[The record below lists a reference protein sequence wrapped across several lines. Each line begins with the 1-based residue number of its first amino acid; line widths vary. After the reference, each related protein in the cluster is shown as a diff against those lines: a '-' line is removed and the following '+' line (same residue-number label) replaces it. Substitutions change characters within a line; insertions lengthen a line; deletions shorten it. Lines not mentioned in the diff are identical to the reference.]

1 MGRKVQYENRRIIF
15 SVLFFFNLFFF
26 LKMAAV
32 ESEQAFESSV
42 ALHETNSVGRDI
54 AFKYVP
60 LASTASLTAFASTLM
75 EPSVLRHFG
84 GWSDAVRNSLWISS
98 GAGVAMWIYD
108 RPHLK
113 QESEKKRAFFA
124 IGLSS
129 IFVQGSLLL
138 CAIAKKLSS
147 DYCPKINNSMAQMM
161 MGASLAGGCIRLGK
175 AYMDLVDVSEEEF
188 EEESEEEQ
196 NEEEQNEEEQN
207 EEEQNEEEQKEEEQ
221 NEEEQN
227 EDFILF

>member
-161 MGASLAGGCIRLGK
+161 MGASLAGGCIHFGK
-175 AYMDLVDVSEEEF
+175 AYMDLVDGS

-221 NEEEQN
+221 N
-227 EDFILF
+227 